1 MDFNN
6 HNLAKMEVGSKFN
19 GYLLVKGVQ
28 KAIAINNNEY
38 LTVVLGDKSGEIQTK
53 IWDNIDNALS
63 YYFKNN
69 ILYVDAI
76 VTEFRG
82 TKQLNI
88 VFVRHINAEDDVSIE
103 DLAVAAPVSGE
114 DSLKEIWDTIA
125 EFKNPTLIVITGGL
139 ISKFESDFKIY
150 PAATKNHHAYVSGLA
165 FHTNGMLKLAKLLT
179 SLYPGLN
186 KDLLYSGIILHDL
199 GKILEYTEAVAAEY
213 SFEGKL
219 KGHISIIS
227 EEIVL
232 MAKEL
237 GVEGEEITLLQHM
250 VLSHHGK
257 LEWGS
262 PVRPAI
268 MEAEILHFIDNID
281 AKMEMLRTE
290 LDKVEPGEFTE
301 KVFAL
306 ENRSFYKPTI

>member
-1 MDFNN
+1 MENEI
-6 HNLAKMEVGSKFN
+6 AKLEVGSKFN

-28 KAIAINNNEY
+28 KGLAKNNNEY
-38 LTVVLGDKSGEIQTK
+38 LTVILGDKSGEIETK

-69 ILYVDAI
+69 ILYVDAV

-88 VFVRHINAEDDVSIE
+88 VFVRHADAKDNISIG
-103 DLAVAAPVSGE
+103 DLTAAAPISGE
-114 DSLKEIWDTIA
+114 ESLKEIWDTIA
-125 EFKNPTLIVITGGL
+125 EFEDATFIAITGGL
-139 ISKFESDFKIY
+139 LKKYESDFKIY
-150 PAATKNHHAYVSGLA
+150 PAAKKNHHAYVSGLA
-165 FHTNGMLKLAKLLT
+165 FHTNGMLKLGKLLA

-186 KDLLYSGIILHDL
+186 KDLLYAGIILHDL
-199 GKILEYTEAVAAEY
+199 GKVLEYTEAIGTEY
-213 SFEGKL
+213 SLEGKL

-227 EEIVL
+227 EEIAIK
-232 MAKEL
+232 AKEL
-237 GVEGEEITLLQHM
+237 GIQGEKVTLLQHM

-257 LEWGS
+257 LDWGS
-262 PVRPAI
+262 PVKPAV
-268 MEAEILHFIDNID
+268 MEAEILHFIDNVD
-281 AKMEMLRTE
+281 AKMEILRTE
-290 LDKVEPGEFTE
+290 LDKVETGEFTE